1 MVATGLLLALV
12 PLAAQTP
19 LGVCAVVFLLSVSA
33 SVLVVCLQLRLMEVA
48 GEAQMLGAAL
58 NHSALNAANALGAW
72 LGGVVIAAGLGYTA
86 PAVLGAG
93 LAALGLVALS
103 VSAVLR
109 RRDLRAAA
117 RRRPA
122 PAAAREAVAQV
133 G

>member
-1 MVATGLLLALV
+1 
-12 PLAAQTP
+12 
-19 LGVCAVVFLLSVSA
+19 
-33 SVLVVCLQLRLMEVA
+33 
-48 GEAQMLGAAL
+48 MLGAAL

-93 LAALGLVALS
+93 LAVLGLVALS

-122 PAAAREAVAQV
+122 PAAVRQAVAQV